1 MGNFEEQRKHP
12 RENFTVTI
20 DFTVLLTQSSEYK
33 RVASSGQT
41 IDKSPIGL
49 GIITDF
55 PLEAGHVLQ
64 WDDQHRKGNLHM
76 AVVKWVQPVENRY
89 RAGLFFI

>member
-1 MGNFEEQRKHP
+1 MDFQEKRKHL
-12 RENFTVTI
+12 RENYTVAI

-33 RVASSGQT
+33 RITSSGQT
-41 IDKSPIGL
+41 IDKSAGGL

-64 WDDQHRKGNLHM
+64 WDDQHKRGNLHM
-76 AVVKWVQPVENRY
+76 AVVKWAQPAGNSY